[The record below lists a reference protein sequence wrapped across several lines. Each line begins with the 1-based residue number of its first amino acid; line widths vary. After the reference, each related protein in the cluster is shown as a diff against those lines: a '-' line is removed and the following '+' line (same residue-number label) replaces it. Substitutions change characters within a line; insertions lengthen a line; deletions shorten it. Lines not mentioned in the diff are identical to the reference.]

1 MRKGWRPP
9 SISARSESGLGAGH
23 LYDGASAVRHDV
35 AVDATA
41 GALRLSIPGVWEEE
55 VPVAQLALA
64 ERSRAG
70 LTLVRPELQGWR
82 LRIPAPVVPE
92 IDRLFPRRHGYGRW
106 IDRIGL
112 WWAVGA
118 CAAASAGVLVFG
130 YFAPTLLA
138 PLVPP
143 SVERAYGAALV
154 GDFGGKYC
162 SSPAGD
168 AALRKL
174 TAELDP
180 HPEEL
185 NVRVVD
191 VPVVNA
197 AALPAGNIMI
207 FDKLFEE
214 VDSPDEL
221 AGILA
226 HEIAHVRRRHITAAL
241 LREFGI
247 GVFTTALGGTT
258 AGRVDGFVS
267 LSFTRRA
274 EADADQGAIEMLKRA
289 DISPV
294 PTAGFFK
301 RLQKAEGDP
310 GRFEPAIAYL
320 SSHPLSSA
328 REKKFE
334 AAAAKNGRYRPALTP
349 REWTELRAICSSRPP
364 SRD

>member
-1 MRKGWRPP
+1 L
-9 SISARSESGLGAGH
+9 AAAH
-23 LYDGASAVRHDV
+23 LYDGNSAVRHDV
-35 AVDATA
+35 AVEAAD
-41 GALRLSIPGVWEEE
+41 GMVRLSIPGVWDEE
-55 VPVAQLALA
+55 VPLSELSLA
-64 ERSRAG
+64 ERSGGG
-70 LTLVRPELQGWR
+70 LTLVRPGMQGWR
-82 LRIPAPVVPE
+82 LRIPGVVPSE
-92 IDRLFPRRHGYGRW
+92 IDRLFPRCHGYGRW

-112 WWAVGA
+112 WWAVGVSGA
-118 CAAASAGVLVFG
+118 VSAGVLAFG
-130 YFAPTLLA
+130 YFAPTVLA

-143 SVERAYGAALV
+143 SVERAYGETLV

-162 SSPAGD
+162 SSPAGN

-174 TAELDP
+174 TAELDA
-180 HPEEL
+180 HPQDL

-226 HEIAHVRRRHITAAL
+226 HEIAHVRHRHVTAAL

-274 EADADQGAIEMLKRA
+274 EADADQGAIDMLRRA
-289 DISPV
+289 GISPV
-294 PTAGFFK
+294 PTAGFFR
-301 RLQKAEGDP
+301 RLKKLEANV
-310 GRFEPAIAYL
+310 GRLAPAMAYL

-328 REKKFE
+328 REKRFE
-334 AAAAKNGRYRPALTP
+334 AAAVKGASYRAALTP
-349 REWTELRAICSSRPP
+349 REWAELRAICSTRPP
-364 SRD
+364 ARH

>member
-1 MRKGWRPP
+1 MTR
-9 SISARSESGLGAGH
+9 AF
-23 LYDGASAVRHDV
+23 LYDGATAIRHEVRIEPHEGELVLTQADGWSDAVPL
-35 AVDATA
+35 A
-41 GALRLSIPGVWEEE
+41 RLSVSD
-55 VPVAQLALA
+55 
-64 ERSRAG
+64 RSG
-70 LTLVRPELQGWR
+70 SSLSLVRSDVEGWR
-82 LRIPAPVVPE
+82 LRIPAAPAE
-92 IDRLFPRRHGYGRW
+92 IDRLFPRGQGYGRW

-112 WWAVGA
+112 WR
-118 CAAASAGVLVFG
+118 AAAAFGLVSAVVLAGG
-130 YFAPTLLA
+130 YIAPTLLA

-143 SVERAYGAALV
+143 SVERAYGEALV

-162 SSPAGD
+162 SSPAGN

-180 HPEEL
+180 DPRGL

-197 AALPAGNIMI
+197 AALPAGNIVI

-214 VDSPDEL
+214 VDSPDQL

-226 HEIAHVRRRHITAAL
+226 HEIAHVRRRHVTAAM
-241 LREFGI
+241 LREFGL
-247 GVFTTALGGTT
+247 GMFTTTLGGST

-274 EADADQGAIEMLKRA
+274 EAEADQGAIDMLRRA
-289 DISPV
+289 RISPV
-294 PTAGFFK
+294 PTAAFFRK
-301 RLQKAEGDP
+301 LKAVEGDET
-310 GRFEPAIAYL
+310 RLAPALAYL

-334 AAAAKNGRYRPALTP
+334 KAALRNVAYRPALSP
-349 REWTELRAICSSRPP
+349 REWTELRAICSRRSP
-364 SRD
+364 SRS

>member
-1 MRKGWRPP
+1 M
-9 SISARSESGLGAGH
+9 ARAY
-23 LYDGASAVRHDV
+23 LYDGATAIRHKVRIEPDEEGLLLSQEDGWSDAVPLGRL
-35 AVDATA
+35 AVSDHS
-41 GALRLSIPGVWEEE
+41 GSGLS
-55 VPVAQLALA
+55 
-64 ERSRAG
+64 
-70 LTLVRPELQGWR
+70 LVRSDVEGWR
-82 LRIPAPVVPE
+82 LRVPAPVPAE
-92 IDRLFPRRHGYGRW
+92 IDRLFPRRQGYGRW

-112 WWAVGA
+112 WRAAGAFGLISAVVL
-118 CAAASAGVLVFG
+118 ASG

-143 SVERAYGAALV
+143 SIERAYGEALV

-174 TAELDP
+174 TAELDSDP
-180 HPEEL
+180 RDL

-197 AALPAGNIMI
+197 AALPAGNIVI

-214 VDSPDEL
+214 VDSPDQL

-226 HEIAHVRRRHITAAL
+226 HEIAHVRRRHVTAAM
-241 LREFGI
+241 LREFGL
-247 GVFTTALGGTT
+247 GMFATALGGST

-274 EADADQGAIEMLKRA
+274 EAEADQGAIDMLRRA
-289 DISPV
+289 RISPA
-294 PTAGFFK
+294 PTAAFFRK
-301 RLQKAEGDP
+301 LKAVEGDES
-310 GRFEPAIAYL
+310 RLAPALAYL

-334 AAAAKNGRYRPALTP
+334 RAALRNASYRSALTP
-349 REWTELRAICSSRPP
+349 REWTALRAICSDRAPT
-364 SRD
+364 DD

>member
-1 MRKGWRPP
+1 MTP
-9 SISARSESGLGAGH
+9 AH
-23 LYDGASAVRHDV
+23 LYDGASAVRHEV
-35 AVDATA
+35 AVAADGA
-41 GALRLSIPGVWEEE
+41 GLRLSIPGEWEEQ
-55 VPVAQLALA
+55 VPLAELALA

-70 LTLVRPELQGWR
+70 LTLVRPAVQGWR
-82 LRIPAPVVPE
+82 LRLAAPVPPE
-92 IDRLFPRRHGYGRW
+92 IDRLFPRRHGYGGW

-112 WWAVGA
+112 WWAVAACGA
-118 CAAASAGVLVFG
+118 ISAGVLAFG

-143 SVERAYGAALV
+143 SVERAYGAVLV
-154 GDFGGKYC
+154 GNFGGKYC

-180 HPEEL
+180 HPEDL

-207 FDKLFEE
+207 FDKLFET
-214 VDSPDEL
+214 VQGPDEL

-226 HEIAHVRRRHITAAL
+226 HEIAHVRHRHITAAL
-241 LREFGI
+241 LREFGV

-274 EADADQGAIEMLKRA
+274 EADADQGAIAMLKRA
-289 DISPV
+289 DISPA
-294 PTAGFFK
+294 PTAAFFR
-301 RLQKAEGDP
+301 RLGGLEGKA
-310 GRFEPAIAYL
+310 GRFEPALAYL

-334 AAAAKNGRYRPALTP
+334 GAAIKGASYRPALTP
-349 REWTELRAICSSRPP
+349 REWADLRAICSSRPR
-364 SRD
+364 SGD